1 MERQNNIKLFVDTGG
16 TFTDCIA
23 CFPDGKI
30 VRRKVLSHGA
40 IRSMILEKTGEVSF
54 RINDDWALT
63 KDILTGYHLK
73 VPEKYEVCAMIG
85 AFDPGKRILSLGK
98 VPAHMLPEPGD
109 MIEISA
115 GEEAPVLGARLITST
130 GLRESLP
137 PMEVRMGSTR
147 GTNTLLEKKGIRTLL
162 LITKGF
168 RDLLKIGTQQRPD
181 IFARHVVKG
190 SVLYEEVTEVEE
202 RMDAEGQVLK
212 KPDPERYRTALM
224 RFKKE
229 GFEGLAIAFMNAYR
243 NPAHEQMFVRLAEDV
258 GFRYISASTSLSGM
272 MRFLPRAETT
282 VVNVY
287 LSGAIRDYLEK
298 ISKTLPEASTLHVM
312 TSSGGLVGADSF
324 QPKDSLLSGPA
335 GGVVGASVKGKQSGY
350 DQMIAFDMG
359 GTSTDVSRIHGKY
372 DYRYELEIGGVH
384 VMAPA
389 LAIET
394 VAAGGGSVC
403 SFDGY
408 RLQVGPESAG
418 ALPGPACYGAGG
430 PLTITDV
437 NFLLGRLDVS
447 EFGIPVFPEEA
458 RKRLMILLDGIR
470 ERTGKRPP
478 EEEVLNGFLDIAN
491 EIMAGAIR
499 KISVARGYAPS
510 DYVLVAFG
518 GAGGLHATSV
528 ARHLDMKKVLIP
540 EDAGLLSA
548 YGIGHAP
555 MERFA
560 EKQVLLSVE
569 ECEKDLAG
577 LFRETE
583 REATMKLKGEK
594 VDEKEIM
601 IRDRLVFMRFS
612 EQESSLEI
620 PWREESDLRETFRKE
635 YRRIFGHWNDQ
646 GEIEIESIRVIA
658 STRPGETQRGD
669 GYEMK
674 KYVPHHHHTIRA
686 LVGEKWKE
694 VPVFLRKELKPGA
707 VVEGFALLLDA
718 HSTTVVDK
726 GWTLIMDGNRTAVLT
741 WAEEEY
747 DRNNRTVRHAE
758 VTELE
763 LFINRFTFIARNMG
777 SLLQRTAMSVNI
789 KERMDFS
796 CALLSSKGEL
806 VVNAPHIPVHLGSLG
821 VCARKVRKYI
831 KMEPG
836 DTVVTN
842 HPAYGGSHLP
852 DVTLITPVFT
862 DDEQLVGYVVNRAHH
877 AEIGGIR
884 PGSMPADAVSLAE
897 EGVIIPPTYLV
908 KKGKSRW
915 EDIRKMLTRSV
926 YPSRAPRV
934 NLADLNAALAANRS
948 GEEALKM
955 MVREHGVGRIL
966 KYMQLIRQHAA
977 GRMRET
983 LKKIPDG
990 KYASVEC
997 LDDGTRLQVTI
1008 TVEGDRCVIDFTG
1021 TDAVHPGNLN
1031 ATEAIVN
1038 GVVVYV
1044 LRLLVDEPVPLNDG
1058 LFDPVRILLPE
1069 CLLNPSFPEDPA
1081 RCPAIVGGNVEVSQR
1096 LTDTLLKP
1104 FGILACSQGTMNNV
1118 LFGDNTFSYYETIC
1132 GGCGAGPGFNG
1143 ASAVHHHM
1151 TNTRITDPEVMEY
1164 HYPVRLERFEIRAGS
1179 GGKGHFTGGDGVIRE
1194 IRFLKNLRLSLL
1206 TQHRNVAPYGLEGG
1220 KPGEK
1225 GLQMILHGDGSKTVL
1240 KSVDGT
1246 EVKAG
1251 DRLVIETPGGGGYGI
1266 MNKK

>member
-1 MERQNNIKLFVDTGG
+1 MKRQNNIKLFVDTGG

-23 CFPDGKI
+23 RFPDGKTI
-30 VRRKVLSHGA
+30 RRKVLSHGA
-40 IRSMILEKTGEVSF
+40 VRSMILEKTGEASY
-54 RINDDWALT
+54 RISDDWGLT

-73 VPEKYEVCAMIG
+73 VPEKCEVRAMIG
-85 AFDPGKRILSLGK
+85 SFDPEKKIISLVK
-98 VPAHMLPEPGD
+98 VSAHVLPESGD

-137 PMEVRMGSTR
+137 PMEVRLGSTR
-147 GTNTLLEKKGIRTLL
+147 GTNALLEKKGVRTLL

-181 IFARHVVKG
+181 IFARNVVKEP
-190 SVLYEEVTEVEE
+190 VLYEEVTEVEE
-202 RMDAEGQVLK
+202 RLDAEGHVLK
-212 KPDPERYRTALM
+212 APDPEKYRTLLKQL
-224 RFKKE
+224 KKE

-243 NPAHEQMFVRLAEDV
+243 NPVHEQMLVRLAEEV

-298 ISKTLPEASTLHVM
+298 ISRILPEASTLHVM
-312 TSSGGLVGADSF
+312 TSSGGLVGAGRF

-335 GGVVGASVKGKQSGY
+335 GGVVGAFLKGKQSGY
-350 DQMIAFDMG
+350 EKLIAFDMG
-359 GTSTDVSRIHGKY
+359 GTSTDVSRIHGRY

-389 LAIET
+389 LTIET

-418 ALPGPACYGAGG
+418 AVPGPACYGAGG

-437 NFLLGRLDVS
+437 NLLLGRLDTS
-447 EFGIPVFPEEA
+447 EFGIPVFPAES
-458 RKRLMILLDGIR
+458 RKRLHTLLDRIR

-510 DYVLVAFG
+510 EYVLVAFG
-518 GAGGLHATSV
+518 GAGGLHAASV
-528 ARHLDMKKVLIP
+528 ARHLGMKKILIP

-560 EKQVLLSVE
+560 EKQVLLSLE
-569 ECEKDLAG
+569 ECEKNLSG

-583 REATMKLKGEK
+583 REATLKLRGEK

-601 IRDRLVFMRFS
+601 IRDRLVFMRFR

-620 PWREESDLRETFRKE
+620 PWQEGRDLGDTFRKE
-635 YRRIFGHWNDQ
+635 YQRVFGHWNSRS
-646 GEIEIESIRVIA
+646 EIEIESIRVIA
-658 STRPGETQRGD
+658 STRPGEQQRED
-669 GYEMK
+669 GREVK
-674 KYVPHHHHTIRA
+674 KYAPQHHHTLRA
-686 LVGEKWKE
+686 LVGGKWKE
-694 VPVFLRKELKPGA
+694 VPVFLRKDLHPGA

-718 HSTTVVDK
+718 HSTTVVDR
-726 GWTLIMDGNRTAVLT
+726 GWTLILDGNRTAVLT
-741 WAEEEY
+741 REEEK
-747 DRNNRTVRHAE
+747 DRPSRAVRHAE

-796 CALLSSKGEL
+796 CALMSPEGEL

-821 VCARKVRKYI
+821 VCVRKVRENI

-852 DVTLITPVFT
+852 DVTLITPVFSGNG
-862 DDEQLVGYVVNRAHH
+862 QLAGYVVNRAHH
-877 AEIGGIR
+877 AEIGGIS
-884 PGSMPADAVSLAE
+884 PGSMPADATSLAE
-897 EGVIIPPTYLV
+897 EGVVIPPTYLV
-908 KKGKSRW
+908 KRGKVRW
-915 EDIRKMLTRSV
+915 DEIKEMLQKAPFPTR
-926 YPSRAPRV
+926 ALQV
-934 NLADLNAALAANRS
+934 NMADMNAALAANRN
-948 GEEALKM
+948 GGEALKA
-955 MVREHGVGRIL
+955 MVREHGFGKVI
-966 KYMQLIRQHAA
+966 KYMKLIRQHAA

-983 LKKIPDG
+983 LRKIPDG
-990 KYASVEC
+990 KYTSVEF
-997 LDDGTRLQVTI
+997 LDDGTRLQVTF
-1008 TVEGDRCVIDFTG
+1008 TVNGENCVIDFTG
-1021 TDAVHPGNLN
+1021 TDAVHSGNLN

-1058 LFDPVRILLPE
+1058 LFDPVKIILPE
-1069 CLLNPSFPEDPA
+1069 CLLNPSFPGDPA
-1081 RCPAIVGGNVEVSQR
+1081 RSPAIVGGNVEVSQR

-1104 FGILACSQGTMNNV
+1104 FGIQACSQGTMNNV
-1118 LFGDNTFSYYETIC
+1118 LFGDDTFSYYETIC
-1132 GGCGAGPGFNG
+1132 GGCGAGPGFDG

-1164 HYPVRLERFEIRAGS
+1164 HYPVRLERFEIRTGS
-1179 GGKGHFTGGDGVIRE
+1179 GGKGQFTGGDGVIRE
-1194 IRFLKNLRLSLL
+1194 IRFLKDLRLSLL
-1206 TQHRNVAPYGLEGG
+1206 TQHRTVAPYGLEGG
-1220 KPGEK
+1220 EPGAK
-1225 GLQMILHGDGSKTVL
+1225 GAQIILHEDGRKTAL
-1240 KSVDGT
+1240 KSVDGAGVT
-1246 EVKAG
+1246 AG
-1251 DRLVIETPGGGGYGI
+1251 DKLVIVTPGGGGYG
-1266 MNKK
+1266 NDDR